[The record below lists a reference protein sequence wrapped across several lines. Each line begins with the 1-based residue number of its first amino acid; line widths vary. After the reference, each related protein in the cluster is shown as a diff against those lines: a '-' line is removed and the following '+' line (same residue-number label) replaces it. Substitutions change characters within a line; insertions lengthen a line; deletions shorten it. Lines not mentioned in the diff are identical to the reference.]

1 MINET
6 MMVIGEDVKKMYKK
20 WSEKYNVCERILLV
34 FVFIAGVFLRV
45 LLTYKHFTHYD
56 DIGLITSLLQ
66 FGDRFIERLK
76 YRELGW
82 TYAPF
87 QVAMISLL
95 INKKWGYTGNIILGR
110 LPSLF
115 FSIVNLLLF
124 LYLLDKKCKN
134 KFALFFSIYL
144 ILFSW
149 ENIIYAAQAEP
160 YSICV
165 TAMLLC
171 LILYLRIIEDK
182 DINIVLTG
190 FICAWSCYASYQM
203 FVYIFA
209 FYVSIFFFFLFKKN
223 ISKVRGT
230 IFSGC
235 LTFIL
240 CVPLIINFFRY
251 HLLSRSV
258 NWNQGDNGQFLFCVD
273 NAENKLLY
281 FLSFFI
287 RNTVIF
293 FRSFFVYY
301 EQGLLVNVL
310 SIFIFLATVIGLIY
324 LHHKEKWIAIF
335 IDGCYLTTFVMIL
348 SGRLTYSPSRHLLV
362 IEPIIIFLFAVGI
375 SYIFNKDKTFIIKL
389 LYIGTFLSA
398 IFIFVLNFHNEFEL
412 RKNRISEYKVYKMV
426 HEYEPALIMFY
437 GNTFD
442 LDLMEIENYDAILSG
457 GYQPQCIKK
466 CESEIKSGEFICFF
480 SRARKLNAEDFAY
493 LEDAIG
499 IGNKEL
505 ELVTIDEYFGDIE
518 VEYARG
524 EFDNDGNNEFFYLY
538 KIN

>member
-1 MINET
+1 MYLSEHVINET

-293 FRSFFVYY
+293 LEV
-301 EQGLLVNVL
+301 
-310 SIFIFLATVIGLIY
+310 FLYIMNRACWLTFY
-324 LHHKEKWIAIF
+324 L
-335 IDGCYLTTFVMIL
+335 
-348 SGRLTYSPSRHLLV
+348 
-362 IEPIIIFLFAVGI
+362 FLF
-375 SYIFNKDKTFIIKL
+375 F
-389 LYIGTFLSA
+389 
-398 IFIFVLNFHNEFEL
+398 
-412 RKNRISEYKVYKMV
+412 
-426 HEYEPALIMFY
+426 
-437 GNTFD
+437 
-442 LDLMEIENYDAILSG
+442 
-457 GYQPQCIKK
+457 
-466 CESEIKSGEFICFF
+466 
-480 SRARKLNAEDFAY
+480 
-493 LEDAIG
+493 
-499 IGNKEL
+499 
-505 ELVTIDEYFGDIE
+505 
-518 VEYARG
+518 
-524 EFDNDGNNEFFYLY
+524 
-538 KIN
+538 